1 MCLMVAKLAEALSVR
16 THSSSRKIMSNT
28 QCRPFSIIQWPR
40 TIGPRAIE
48 GATVTIDAIGCQ
60 LDIAQTIIDKKADY
74 ILALEGKL
82 PPSDFPPQSSDWRR
96 SVMPELGSAPP
107 PRGQSNART
116 ARGRARPGCRPSGR
130 APAFRPR
137 RVGS

>member
-48 GATVTIDAIGCQ
+48 GATVTIGCQ
-60 LDIAQTIIDKKADY
+60 LDIAQTNHRQESRLHPRPEGQVTSVGLSTA
-74 ILALEGKL
+74 ILRLAAISYAGIRVL
-82 PPSDFPPQSSDWRR
+82 RR
-96 SVMPELGSAPP
+96 
-107 PRGQSNART
+107 
-116 ARGRARPGCRPSGR
+116 RPGDK
-130 APAFRPR
+130 AT
-137 RVGS
+137 

>member
-1 MCLMVAKLAEALSVR
+1 MCLIVAKLAGALSVR
-16 THSSSRKIMSNT
+16 TRHSSSRKIMSNT

-74 ILALEGKL
+74 ILALEGKVT
-82 PPSDFPPQSSDWRR
+82 
-96 SVMPELGSAPP
+96 SVGLS
-107 PRGQSNART
+107 T
-116 ARGRARPGCRPSGR
+116 AILRLAEISYAGT
-130 APAFRPR
+130 
-137 RVGS
+137 RVCA